1 MNINKIIKKRLEIY
15 EMEQELSS
23 SQNNQDIQKKLKSTF
38 ENIIQNI
45 LKSEQV
51 RTEATGNIIAK
62 LNEFSMKYIAESL
75 EEAKIFSAHAKRN
88 NIAAEDIKFI

>member
-1 MNINKIIKKRLEIY
+1 
-15 EMEQELSS
+15 MEQEPAST
-23 SQNNQDIQKKLKSTF
+23 QYNQEIQKKLKSTF

-51 RTEATGNIIAK
+51 RTEATSNIIAK

-75 EEAKIFSAHAKRN
+75 EEAKIFSEHAKRN
-88 NIAAEDIKFI
+88 NITADDIKFF